1 MATYAIGDVQGCLDA
16 LHRLLTALRF
26 DARHDRVWFT
36 GDLVNR
42 GPDSLGVLRFVR
54 SLGTA
59 AISVL
64 GNHDFHLL
72 AVAEGAPQGRGD
84 TLDPILHAPDRNELL
99 EWLAHRPLLHH
110 DERLQWTMVHAGL
123 AAQWDLPQARLL
135 AQEVEAR
142 MRGTHRRAFLQEL
155 WGDEPHTWRDDLRGV
170 DRLRVIVNVM
180 TRIRFCNL
188 DGGLSLRYK
197 GPPGGQPAGTV
208 PWFQVPGRRTL
219 GQRIVF
225 GHWAALGR
233 VAWSDARVW
242 GIDTGCVWGN
252 RLSALCLETGE
263 VRSCGCTG
271 ATY

>member
-1 MATYAIGDVQGCLDA
+1 MATYAIGDVQGCLDP
-16 LHRLLTALRF
+16 LRRLLTALRF
-26 DARHDRVWFT
+26 DPSCDRVWFT

-54 SLGTA
+54 SLGA
-59 AISVL
+59 AATTVL

-84 TLDPILHAPDRNELL
+84 TLDPVLGAADRDELL

-110 DERLQWTMVHAGL
+110 DERLQWTMVHAGIM
-123 AAQWDLPQARLL
+123 AQWDLPLARTL
-135 AQEVEAR
+135 AHAVETR
-142 MRGTHRRAFLQEL
+142 MRGPTRRAFLAEL
-155 WGDEPHTWRDDLRGV
+155 WGDEPRNWCDDLRGI
-170 DRLRVIVNVM
+170 DRLRMTVNAM
-180 TRIRFCNL
+180 TRMRFCNP
-188 DGGLSLRYK
+188 DGSLSLRYK
-197 GPPGGQPAGTV
+197 GAPGGQPAGTV
-208 PWFQVPGRRTL
+208 PWFQVPDRRTR

-233 VAWSDARVW
+233 VAWCDAHVW

-263 VRSCGCTG
+263 IRSCGCTG